1 MHLLNRDTAKQ
12 AATNTN
18 QQTIAPRLIR
28 RSDVQKITG
37 LGASS
42 IYQLQ
47 REGNFPQSVQVSER
61 RVAWV
66 ESEVAEWVGK
76 RIAARTASNDA

>member
-1 MHLLNRDTAKQ
+1 MHLLNRDTATQ

-18 QQTIAPRLIR
+18 QQTTAPRLIR

-47 REGNFPQSVQVSER
+47 RDNDFPQSIQLSER
-61 RVAWV
+61 RVAWI
-66 ESEVAEWVGK
+66 ESEVLDWIQN
-76 RIAARTASNDA
+76 RIDARTASTSK

>member
-1 MHLLNRDTAKQ
+1 MHLLNSDTATP
-12 AATNTN
+12 ATTTTSN
-18 QQTIAPRLIR
+18 QTTTPRLIR
-28 RSDVQKITG
+28 RSEVQKLTG

-47 REGNFPQSVQVSER
+47 REGDFPQSVQVSER

-66 ESEVAEWVGK
+66 ESEVAEWVSN
-76 RIAARTASNDA
+76 RIAARTASNDV

>member
-1 MHLLNRDTAKQ
+1 MHLLNSDTATPAPTNQ
-12 AATNTN
+12 AAT
-18 QQTIAPRLIR
+18 PRLIR
-28 RSDVQKITG
+28 RSDVQRMTG

-66 ESEVAEWVGK
+66 ESEVSEWVSK

>member
-1 MHLLNRDTAKQ
+1 MHLLNSDTATP
-12 AATNTN
+12 ANTSN
-18 QQTIAPRLIR
+18 QTTTPRLIR
-28 RSDVQKITG
+28 RSDVQRMTG

-47 REGNFPQSVQVSER
+47 REGDFPQSVQVSER

-66 ESEVAEWVGK
+66 ESEVAEWVSN
-76 RIAARTASNDA
+76 RIAARTASNDV

>member
-1 MHLLNRDTAKQ
+1 MHLLNSDTATPAATNQ
-12 AATNTN
+12 AAT
-18 QQTIAPRLIR
+18 PRLIR

-47 REGNFPQSVQVSER
+47 RENDFPQSIQLSER
-61 RVAWV
+61 RVAWI
-66 ESEVAEWVGK
+66 ESEVLDWVQN
-76 RIAARTASNDA
+76 RINARTASTSK

>member
-1 MHLLNRDTAKQ
+1 MHVLNSDTAIQ

-47 REGNFPQSVQVSER
+47 RENDFPQSIQLSER
-61 RVAWV
+61 RVAWI
-66 ESEVAEWVGK
+66 ESEVLDWIQN
-76 RIAARTASNDA
+76 RINARTASTSK